1 MQVKFDKEKF
11 GAYYNALDEKAKR
24 RLRDDFL
31 KAAGLQYPSWYT
43 KRMRGTFTPLEMK
56 ELERITGE
64 DFSCSES

>member
-1 MQVKFDKEKF
+1 MKVKFDSEKF
-11 GAYYNALDEKAKR
+11 EAYYNALDDDAKR

-43 KRMRGTFTPLEMK
+43 KRSRGTFTPLEMK

-64 DFSCSES
+64 KFVD